1 MKKEEITLE
10 VDGNVIR
17 IGTKRESKESEEEE
31 SPDKRFHRSER
42 REYSEFQQ
50 RALRMPENT
59 DFSSLQ
65 ATYENGT
72 LCLDVKKKHDSKDQ
86 KKKIAIK

>member
-31 SPDKRFHRSER
+31 SPDKRWHRSER

-65 ATYENGT
+65 ATYDNGT